1 MTLEEVLP
9 ALKTGKTI
17 TRMVLIDD
25 PIYMHIEFRMETES
39 LLCRTY
45 FLENGHQIDKGDNWN
60 SYKSL
65 KAKDVMADNWEIL
78 E

>member
-1 MTLEEVLP
+1 
-9 ALKTGKTI
+9 
-17 TRMVLIDD
+17 
-25 PIYMHIEFRMETES
+25 MHIQFKIETEN

-45 FLENGHQIDKGDNWN
+45 CLENGHQIDKDDNWN

-65 KAKDVMADNWEIL
+65 KAKDVMADNWEIV

>member
-17 TRMVLIDD
+17 TRIVLIDD
-25 PIYMHIEFRMETES
+25 PIYMHIEFRIETEI

-45 FLENGHQIDKGDNWN
+45 FLANGHQIDRGDNWN
-60 SYKSL
+60 SYKSF
-65 KAKDVMADNWEIL
+65 KAKDVMAKNWEIL